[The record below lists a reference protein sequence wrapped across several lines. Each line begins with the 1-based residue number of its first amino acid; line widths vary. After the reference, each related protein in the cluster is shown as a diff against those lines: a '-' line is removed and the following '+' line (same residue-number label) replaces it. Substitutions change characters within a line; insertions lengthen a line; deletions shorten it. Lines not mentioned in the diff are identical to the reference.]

1 MSLLFRLEF
10 SGLGSYIYLP
20 IKTYSDGMSAR
31 LLFSILTSFKH
42 DFLVIDEGF
51 GTGDTDFYEKA
62 EKRMKSFIEETGTL
76 ILASHS
82 EELLTKFCDRGIVL
96 SKGSLVFDGPLSHSL
111 SFYHHNINDLV

>member
-1 MSLLFRLEF
+1 
-10 SGLGSYIYLP
+10 
-20 IKTYSDGMSAR
+20 MSAR

-62 EKRMKSFIEETGTL
+62 ETRMKSFIEQTGTL

-96 SKGSLVFDGPLSHSL
+96 NKGSLVFDGPLSNSL
-111 SFYHHNINDLV
+111 SFYNHYLHDLV

>member
-1 MSLLFRLEF
+1 M
-10 SGLGSYIYLP
+10 
-20 IKTYSDGMSAR
+20 TAR

-42 DFLVIDEGF
+42 DCLVIDEGF
-51 GTGDTDFYEKA
+51 GTGDTNFYEKA
-62 EKRMKSFIEETGTL
+62 EKRMKSFIDDTGTL

-111 SFYHHNINDLV
+111 SFYHQGLHDLV